1 MGTFSVDTMSAN
13 CGYDIFDPSFQ
24 YFAIVSD
31 VGLNPEK
38 GNYEVF
44 NPNTEEVSVS
54 ALPQYCMAAC
64 NSSRDSNSSL
74 TEALTHRKLALALD
88 MLLSLVAVGLVG
100 SGGFGEAN
108 LGEEAVVGGL
118 AAAGLTVDL
127 RFFLKWVRFGL
138 CCDEAV
144 EEGDEYFR
152 GDEWNPNRLAE
163 PPPPA
168 GLAVVVGSRE
178 VIGDEFL
185 LAEGAT
191 TPTTALGMS
200 A

>member
-1 MGTFSVDTMSAN
+1 
-13 CGYDIFDPSFQ
+13 
-24 YFAIVSD
+24 
-31 VGLNPEK
+31 
-38 GNYEVF
+38 
-44 NPNTEEVSVS
+44 
-54 ALPQYCMAAC
+54 MAAC
-64 NSSRDSNSSL
+64 SSSCDSNSSL

-88 MLLSLVAVGLVG
+88 MLLSLVAVGLVV
-100 SGGFGEAN
+100 SGGFGEAS

-163 PPPPA
+163 PPLA
-168 GLAVVVGSRE
+168 GPAVVVGSRD

>member
-1 MGTFSVDTMSAN
+1 MSAN
-13 CGYDIFDPSFQ
+13 CGYDNFDPSFQ

-38 GNYEVF
+38 EKHYEVF
-44 NPNTEEVSVS
+44 NPNTGDVSV
-54 ALPQYCMAAC
+54 LPQYCMAAC

-88 MLLSLVAVGLVG
+88 MLLSLVAVG

-118 AAAGLTVDL
+118 AAAAAAGLTVDL

-163 PPPPA
+163 PPPA
-168 GLAVVVGSRE
+168 GLAVVVGSLD

-200 A
+200 V